1 MYRIKSFRAI
11 YDIILE
17 IAVINVGNRAGKS
30 SPPRA
35 ATKYK
40 RVIANLHGCDCCRKP
55 VCYNVTPSSLT
66 MDILYSAAA
75 KSNCI

>member
-1 MYRIKSFRAI
+1 MYRIKIFRAI

-17 IAVINVGNRAGKS
+17 IAVINVGNRTGKS

-40 RVIANLHGCDCCRKP
+40 RVMDYLH
-55 VCYNVTPSSLT
+55 
-66 MDILYSAAA
+66 
-75 KSNCI
+75 